1 MCEEAAGGPRLC
13 VGDLSGA
20 MESEPH
26 ESAAAEEADPEVLE
40 RTRVLL
46 LSGAQSRGD
55 PNETRAQALG
65 ASVSSMGLMDLS
77 SSMIASPEVQMIDG
91 GDVSMEGAAASA
103 SAPGAHKGLAGQHSH
118 AGKVAGLIGAPGH
131 AAASPMLAPLYAG
144 PAGAASRPA
153 L

>member
-1 MCEEAAGGPRLC
+1 MSTEAAGGPQLC

-20 MESEPH
+20 MECEPH
-26 ESAAAEEADPEVLE
+26 DGAGAEDADPEVQE
-40 RTRVLL
+40 RTRVLV
-46 LSGAQSRGD
+46 LSGAHSRGD
-55 PNETRAQALG
+55 PNESRAALG
-65 ASVSSMGLMDLS
+65 ASASSMGLMDLS

-91 GDVSMEGAAASA
+91 GDVSIEGAAPA
-103 SAPGAHKGLAGQHSH
+103 SAPGAHKGQHSH
-118 AGKVAGLIGAPGH
+118 ARKVVGVSGAPGH